1 MSKQISHKRS
11 EQLRACLAQEAA
23 RMFAEEGVR
32 DYRLAKRKAAERL
45 GLDDIQQRG
54 ILPTN
59 VEVEAAL
66 TEYLRLF
73 QGDEQNE
80 RLRELRQAAA
90 EAMHLLAPFSPRVVG
105 GVLDGNAT
113 LHSDIGIHAF
123 ADMPE
128 AVYMHLM
135 DRGIPVDIDERRLRR
150 ANGSQADYPVY
161 RFIAGDVG
169 IDITVFG
176 MHEKGHAPKS
186 PVDGK
191 PMKRGS
197 LADLEA
203 LLAT

>member
-1 MSKQISHKRS
+1 MARSLSPKRS
-11 EQLRACLAQEAA
+11 EQLRSRLAQEAA
-23 RMFAEEGVR
+23 RILAEEGVR
-32 DYRLAKRKAAERL
+32 DYLVAKRKAADRL
-45 GLDDIQQRG
+45 GLGGSQQRG
-54 ILPTN
+54 LIPNN
-59 VEVEAAL
+59 VEIESAL

-73 QGDEQNE
+73 QGEEQE
-80 RLRELRQAAA
+80 EHLREMRQAAA
-90 EAMHLLAPFSPRVVG
+90 EAMKLLKPFSPRLVG

-113 LHSDIGIHAF
+113 LHSDIGIHVF

-135 DRGIPVDIDERRLRR
+135 DKGIPVDIDERRLRR
-150 ANGSQADYPVY
+150 ANGNHADYPVY

-176 MHEKGHAPKS
+176 IHERGHAPKS

-191 PMKRGS
+191 PMRRGT